1 MSIFHPLHSKPKPN
15 LSSKQSAA
23 ESSPRASLSGT
34 TRKLARH
41 MPLKRATSGRTSSS
55 KRNAIE
61 ENDAD
66 AFSSQILASSP
77 QPLASEASV
86 PTSTNKGHSSQGSHL
101 NRGGSP
107 LPQNV
112 ASFFQHRIPHDI
124 RDVRLHQGKETD
136 LLSKSMGANAFAFEN
151 HIWLSSRIPIQ
162 PNHTLAHELA
172 HVFQW
177 QQGAASRIRADIFDK
192 SLVQQLTEAD
202 FEGVNTETVE
212 RLVASLSAY
221 IENFDEGSVDRL
233 ALQENLDVASQVL
246 GDRTT
251 SRPTP
256 PEEQVSRPQRR
267 RRPNYDTASRRR
279 DIQRIMNLVQEV
291 HVSDDEEA
299 EILTIIERYATTR
312 QRFDSFLTALD
323 NRHYYGGAFG
333 GYHFRSGITAVKREL
348 EGARGRRFKQLLQ
361 RKSRRFSQ
369 HEVPDEITFAGSFW
383 QDLSEG
389 QIRDQIFAYFQGMGE
404 AGVAMA
410 ESIVML
416 VRDPGGFIEALGEL
430 PDNIARFWRNREQLI
445 NAFTSASPTEQ
456 ARIIGRIFGEA
467 EVFLA
472 TSGAGA
478 AATPARGALVTV
490 PVRAEAVVA
499 VGRGSAALSAG
510 GAITVDLGRLGP
522 VAAQGAQMAA
532 HTSQTAGGS
541 RAMSEAAD
549 TIEDAAP
556 SRSTSSS
563 GSSSR
568 STPSTSAE
576 EARRLEILEE
586 FADAQSSTR
595 RPDVAPEG
603 TRNVGTTTRPRTS
616 SLTDA
621 EVLAANLERTAG
633 TRPPG
638 HHAHH
643 IIPKGMQD
651 AAPSR
656 AILERFNINI
666 NSELN
671 GVWLARDYIVA
682 NPNTG
687 QIHSTLHT
695 RRYIG
700 WINQELTAASAGGR
714 TQVLEA
720 LSSIRSQILNGNH
733 PL

>member
-1 MSIFHPLHSKPKPN
+1 M
-15 LSSKQSAA
+15 
-23 ESSPRASLSGT
+23 
-34 TRKLARH
+34 
-41 MPLKRATSGRTSSS
+41 
-55 KRNAIE
+55 
-61 ENDAD
+61 
-66 AFSSQILASSP
+66 
-77 QPLASEASV
+77 
-86 PTSTNKGHSSQGSHL
+86 
-101 NRGGSP
+101 
-107 LPQNV
+107 
-112 ASFFQHRIPHDI
+112 
-124 RDVRLHQGKETD
+124 
-136 LLSKSMGANAFAFEN
+136 
-151 HIWLSSRIPIQ
+151 
-162 PNHTLAHELA
+162 
-172 HVFQW
+172 
-177 QQGAASRIRADIFDK
+177 
-192 SLVQQLTEAD
+192 
-202 FEGVNTETVE
+202 
-212 RLVASLSAY
+212 
-221 IENFDEGSVDRL
+221 
-233 ALQENLDVASQVL
+233 
-246 GDRTT
+246 
-251 SRPTP
+251 
-256 PEEQVSRPQRR
+256 
-267 RRPNYDTASRRR
+267 
-279 DIQRIMNLVQEV
+279 
-291 HVSDDEEA
+291 
-299 EILTIIERYATTR
+299 
-312 QRFDSFLTALD
+312 
-323 NRHYYGGAFG
+323 
-333 GYHFRSGITAVKREL
+333 
-348 EGARGRRFKQLLQ
+348 Q

-410 ESIVML
+410 ESVVML
-416 VRDPGGFIEALGEL
+416 VRDPGGFIEAIGEL

-467 EVFLA
+467 EIFLA
-472 TSGAGA
+472 TSGAGS
-478 AATPARGALVTV
+478 AATPARGTLVTV

-499 VGRGSAALSAG
+499 VGRGSAALSSG

-522 VAAQGAQMAA
+522 LASQGAQMVA
-532 HTSQTAGGS
+532 HTSQTASGS

-563 GSSSR
+563 GSTSR
-568 STPSTSAE
+568 SAPSTSAE

-586 FADAQSSTR
+586 FADAQSSHR

-616 SLTDA
+616 SLSDA

-651 AAPSR
+651 AGPAR

-682 NPNTG
+682 NPSTG

-714 TQVLEA
+714 TQVLET

>member
-1 MSIFHPLHSKPKPN
+1 MKN
-15 LSSKQSAA
+15 
-23 ESSPRASLSGT
+23 
-34 TRKLARH
+34 
-41 MPLKRATSGRTSSS
+41 KRTFPQLNTV
-55 KRNAIE
+55 E
-61 ENDAD
+61 EREAD
-66 AFSSQILASSP
+66 AFASQIMNVEALHNTPSTSRAATAPKGYTSQHSP
-77 QPLASEASV
+77 
-86 PTSTNKGHSSQGSHL
+86 L
-101 NRGGSP
+101 NQGGSP
-107 LPQNV
+107 LPKGV
-112 ASFFQHRIPHDI
+112 AFFFQHRIHEDI
-124 RDVRLHQGKETD
+124 SNVRLHQGKESD
-136 LLSKSMGANAFAFEN
+136 LLNKSMGANAFAFEN

-162 PNHTLAHELA
+162 PNHTIAHELA

-192 SLVQQLTEAD
+192 SLVQQLTDAD

-221 IENFDEGSVDRL
+221 IENFEEGSVDRL
-233 ALQENLDVASQVL
+233 ALQENLEVASQVL

-256 PEEQVSRPQRR
+256 PEEQTRERQQRR
-267 RRPNYDTASRRR
+267 RRPNYDTAARRR

-291 HVSDDEEA
+291 HVSDEEEA
-299 EILTIIERYATTR
+299 EILRIIERYATTR
-312 QRFDSFLTALD
+312 QRFDSFLSALD

-348 EGARGRRFKQLLQ
+348 EGARGRRFQRLLQ

-410 ESIVML
+410 ESVVML
-416 VRDPGGFIEALGEL
+416 VRDPGGFIEAIGEL

-467 EVFLA
+467 EIFLA
-472 TSGAGA
+472 TSGAGS
-478 AATPARGALVTV
+478 AATPARGTLVTV

-499 VGRGSAALSAG
+499 VGRGSAALSSG

-522 VAAQGAQMAA
+522 LASQGAQMVA
-532 HTSQTAGGS
+532 HTSQTASGS

-563 GSSSR
+563 GSTSR
-568 STPSTSAE
+568 SAPSTSAE

-586 FADAQSSTR
+586 FADAQSSHR

-616 SLTDA
+616 SLSDA

-651 AAPSR
+651 AGPAR

-682 NPNTG
+682 NPSTG

-714 TQVLEA
+714 TQVLET